1 MRKIC
6 ATIVVVLAAAS
17 AAAQQGRPLPAFAVA
32 SATGTAV
39 SSAQLNSTDR
49 WLLVYVEPGSVA
61 GERLVRSLDEWAAA
75 ADGVRVVV
83 ISAGDVWLDKR
94 AVPTNASLL
103 SFYTDPDGNVSRSLG
118 LVSAPALA
126 GVANGVVDWIVQ
138 GVLNDPHMVEP
149 VVRSW
154 FGRRQ

>member
-1 MRKIC
+1 MC
-6 ATIVVVLAAAS
+6 ATFVVMLAAS
-17 AAAQQGRPLPAFAVA
+17 GAAAQQGRPLPSFAVA
-32 SATGTAV
+32 SAAGTPI
-39 SSAQLNSTDR
+39 SSAQLSTTER

-75 ADGVRVVV
+75 DGARVVV

-94 AVPTNASLL
+94 AVATNASPL
-103 SFYTDPDGNVSRSLG
+103 SFYTDTDGNVSRSLG
-118 LVSAPALA
+118 LVSVPALA